1 MMLSQLNWTSSGLG
15 IVVLLYEKLD
25 IAAANKD
32 TLIASIVVMDHAYNI
47 VYMMTR
53 LVMTAVGIIIN

>member
-1 MMLSQLNWTSSGLG
+1 MSQFEFNKFWVGHRRM
-15 IVVLLYEKLD
+15 YEKLD

-32 TLIASIVVMDHAYNI
+32 TLNVSVVVMDYACNI

-53 LVMTAVGIIIN
+53 SYDDPKKILYLVQ